1 MKIAIVCHDLSG
13 GGAERVAATLAS
25 GLVQRNHIVTLFVER
40 ETLENV
46 AYVDRLVGMVLLDGK
61 SRARR
66 TWSLARHLRTGQ
78 YEIVYA
84 INPLLTLQALV
95 ARFLSGAKRTAVIGS
110 YHSFYSGLPGVLSK
124 LSFFLTPLITRVAN
138 KTICVSNALK
148 SNLVNYWYAREGG
161 LLTIYNPVATSP
173 LSAPFI
179 GASGIPSDYILFV
192 GRLTADKNPALALK
206 AFAML
211 PERFSELCLI
221 VLGDGP
227 LLGDLKLLARSLNV
241 YDKVHF
247 EGYVVDPWK
256 YYTNAKALLST
267 SNSEAFSLVIVEAMA
282 YGVPIVATESGGP
295 REILDEGRLGW
306 LVPLGDEKLFSRA
319 LAGVI
324 ETPIAP
330 DRLRAR
336 ANEFRVAS
344 AVDAYEQSFRRIASN
359 TQHKE

>member
-25 GLVQRNHIVTLFVER
+25 GLLQRNHVVTLFVER
-40 ETLENV
+40 ESLENV

-66 TWSLARHLRTGQ
+66 TLSLARHLRIGQ

-84 INPLLTLQALV
+84 INPLLTIQALI
-95 ARFLSGAKRTAVIGS
+95 ARLFSGAKRTAVIGS
-110 YHSFYSGLPGVLSK
+110 YHSFFAGLPGLLSK
-124 LSFFLTPLITRVAN
+124 LSFCLTPIITRVAN
-138 KTICVSNALK
+138 KTICVSNVLK
-148 SNLVNYWYAREGG
+148 SNLINYWYARESD
-161 LLTIYNPVATSP
+161 LLTIYNPVITPP

-179 GASGIPSDYILFV
+179 GASDIPSDYILFV

-211 PERFSELCLI
+211 PERMSELRLVVI
-221 VLGDGP
+221 GDGP
-227 LLGDLKLLARSLNV
+227 LLGDLKSLATTLNV
-241 YDKVHF
+241 YDKVRF
-247 EGYVVDPWK
+247 EGYVADPWK
-256 YYTNAKALLST
+256 YYKNAKALLST

-295 REILDEGRLGW
+295 QEILGEGRFGC

-319 LAGVI
+319 LANVI
-324 ETPIAP
+324 ETPNAP
-330 DRLRAR
+330 DRLRVR
-336 ANEFRVAS
+336 ANEFGVAS
-344 AVDAYEQSFRRIASN
+344 AIDAYEQFFRRITTSVEN
-359 TQHKE
+359 KE